1 MVALL
6 VLGYDADAQA
16 NPPGFGDGAGGQA
29 KRDNKG
35 SAMRSLDEIQ
45 RSRGRYGVDVG
56 LTG

>member
-1 MVALL
+1 MSHVGVRNLEAH
-6 VLGYDADAQA
+6 VQA

-35 SAMRSLDEIQ
+35 SAMRSRDEIQ